1 MDIQKKEVSECVLL
15 ESATVGGVTILK
27 TVSILFLRYL
37 YITVRLLFAIEY
49 VNVRRVREN
58 LNMQTKTLKM
68 CEETDA
74 ACSSKLPFI
83 HLFKMGCHVI
93 KSTKTHT
100 SSCLGMLNFAI
111 FDLVLAES
119 GLLEG
124 TPLYDLVVSAGN
136 FSFGDS
142 SGA

>member
-1 MDIQKKEVSECVLL
+1 MQLAVL
-15 ESATVGGVTILK
+15 S
-27 TVSILFLRYL
+27 FH
-37 YITVRLLFAIEY
+37 
-49 VNVRRVREN
+49 
-58 LNMQTKTLKM
+58 
-68 CEETDA
+68 
-74 ACSSKLPFI
+74 SSTYSRWD
-83 HLFKMGCHVI
+83 VI